1 VQRTRV
7 FKQADKQVEPQEA
20 HAVEYANTVHN
31 HFPVVCRHGKGRFD
45 AGRNLRHEQKHLWQR
60 VPEYVPPAGD
70 GLEQQALLDV
80 ACLVVEDFFVRFDD
94 VVPAGRGGVMFA
106 EEKGK
111 VVAEKGACDEV
122 GQAGGE
128 SGEASE
134 CSSRWRRGAT
144 RIRAR
149 KIIYDMY
156 AARTVFRSTR

>member
-1 VQRTRV
+1 M
-7 FKQADKQVEPQEA
+7 
-20 HAVEYANTVHN
+20 
-31 HFPVVCRHGKGRFD
+31 
-45 AGRNLRHEQKHLWQR
+45 
-60 VPEYVPPAGD
+60 PEHVPPAGD

-80 ACLVVEDFFVRFDD
+80 ACLVVQDFFVRFDD

-111 VVAEKGACDEV
+111 VVAEEKGKVVAEKGACDEV

-128 SGEASE
+128 RGEASE

-156 AARTVFRSTR
+156 AARTVFRSKR